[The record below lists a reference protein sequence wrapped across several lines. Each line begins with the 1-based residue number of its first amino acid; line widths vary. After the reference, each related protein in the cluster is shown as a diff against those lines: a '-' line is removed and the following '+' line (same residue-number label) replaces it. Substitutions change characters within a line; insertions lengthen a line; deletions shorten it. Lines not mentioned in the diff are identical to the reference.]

1 MTPLAEMLPTM
12 TDSDLTSLRAN
23 AQRLSASNSAVQA
36 ATAAEVM
43 PLIDA
48 ELAHRAANKPTVVRK
63 ARVAAPKKVLPVTG
77 HQTALDTTA
86 A

>member
-12 TDSDLTSLRAN
+12 TDGDLTSLRAN

-48 ELAHRAANKPTVVRK
+48 ELAHRAANKPVAVK
-63 ARVAAPKKVLPVTG
+63 KPRVAVKKVLPVTG
-77 HQTALDTTA
+77 HQTALDTSA

>member
-12 TDSDLTSLRAN
+12 TDTDLMSLRAN
-23 AQRLSASNSAVQA
+23 AQRLSASNSSVQA

-48 ELAHRAANKPTVVRK
+48 ELAQRAANKPVVVRK
-63 ARVAAPKKVLPVTG
+63 ARVAVKKVLPATG
-77 HQTALDTTA
+77 HQTALDTPA